1 MRQNLAVALIV
12 PQEVLTK
19 QIVAYTLKL
28 PRLFTLRATFKRFI
42 FCVEL
47 HLTMLASPSKV
58 RLESKPFKCC

>member
-1 MRQNLAVALIV
+1 MRQNLADALIV

-19 QIVAYTLKL
+19 QIVASH
-28 PRLFTLRATFKRFI
+28 FTLRATFKRFI

>member
-1 MRQNLAVALIV
+1 MRQNLADALIV

-19 QIVAYTLKL
+19 QIVAY
-28 PRLFTLRATFKRFI
+28 LFTLRATFKRFI